1 MFYLIQSEVEV
12 EGTVYA
18 TYGIR
23 NNEIVVED
31 ISTDKDAIENFI
43 SLLNEAGDV
52 ESCHLMDIIEDFIG

>member
-12 EGTVYA
+12 EGTVYT

-23 NNEIVVED
+23 NNENVVED
-31 ISTDKDAIENFI
+31 ISTDKDVVENFI

-52 ESCHLMDIIEDFIG
+52 ENCHLMNLIEDFIG

>member
-31 ISTDKDAIENFI
+31 ISTDKEAVENFI

-52 ESCHLMDIIEDFIG
+52 ADCHLMDIIEDFIG

>member
-23 NNEIVVED
+23 SNEIVVED
-31 ISTDKDAIENFI
+31 ISTDKDAVENFI

-52 ESCHLMDIIEDFIG
+52 ENCHLMDIIEDFIG